1 MARKSRRF
9 AVSQAALSKRKK
21 LRRSPAQR
29 GEVESP
35 PPGPQPTPVEE
46 VVEEPTLSS
55 ESSEPEPQPLSEPV
69 EQESEEL
76 ATSPWR
82 YAYVLSDLRRIGVFA
97 GAIFV
102 FLGVMTFFLR

>member
-9 AVSQAALSKRKK
+9 AISQAALSKRKK

-29 GEVESP
+29 SEGESP
-35 PPGPQPTPVEE
+35 PSSPEATPVEE
-46 VVEEPTLSS
+46 VVEEPILSS
-55 ESSEPEPQPLSEPV
+55 ESSEPEPQPLPEPV

-76 ATSPWR
+76 VTSPWR
-82 YAYVLSDLRRIGVFA
+82 YAYVLADLRRIGVFA

-102 FLGVMTFFLR
+102 FLGVMTIFLR